1 MKITFKTVQNKLFTI
16 DADES
21 ETVGGLKVKIQEGQA
36 FPAANQKL
44 IYSGKILKDE
54 STVGELKIKEKDFL
68 VVMVSKPKTPVPTSS
83 PAPAPAAAPTAPA
96 AVALA
101 GATPEPAAPAAEAAS
116 AAIQPAAES
125 TDISEPAAATERA
138 ASTDDVSMGSSFL
151 TGEHLQT
158 ATDSIVEMGFP
169 RDQVVRALRASFNNP
184 DRAVEYL
191 MSGNIP
197 ETEPAA
203 PRAPV
208 QQAAAAAPSPSASA
222 AAPVAPPATRA
233 AASGAAS
240 SSTSGSSADNLFA
253 AAEAAMHRDR
263 GGPAGA
269 GAGVGGGAGAGGID
283 EATMRAI
290 ANLPQI
296 QRIRQAVQENPA
308 LIQPLLQQIAQ
319 QNPALAQ
326 IINENPQALY
336 SLLGI
341 GADDDDGEYQGPQV
355 MQVNLTQ
362 EEAAAVER
370 LEQLGFERQMVLQ
383 AFLLCDK
390 NEELAANFLFEN
402 AEEDEQM
409 H

>member
-21 ETVGGLKVKIQEGQA
+21 ETVGGLKAKIQESQT

-83 PAPAPAAAPTAPA
+83 PAPATTPAAAPS
-96 AVALA
+96 
-101 GATPEPAAPAAEAAS
+101 AAPAAAPAEPTPAPSAS
-116 AAIQPAAES
+116 A
-125 TDISEPAAATERA
+125 TDTTPAAAQSASDSAPAATESSA
-138 ASTDDVSMGSSFL
+138 AATQPTEPSGDVGMGSSFL
-151 TGEHLQT
+151 TGSALQS
-158 ATDSIVEMGFP
+158 ATDAIIEMGFP

-191 MSGNIP
+191 MTGHIP

-203 PRAPV
+203 PRAPSP
-208 QQAAAAAPSPSASA
+208 QATPAAPSHAVPAAAP
-222 AAPVAPPATRA
+222 A
-233 AASGAAS
+233 AASGSTAAAAGTAPS
-240 SSTSGSSADNLFA
+240 AGSSSADNLFA
-253 AAEAAMHRDR
+253 AAEAAMSRDR
-263 GGPAGA
+263 PNVPTGTGL
-269 GAGVGGGAGAGGID
+269 D
-283 EATMRAI
+283 EETMAAI
-290 ANLPQI
+290 ANSPQL
-296 QRIRQAVQENPA
+296 QRIRQAVQQNPA
-308 LIQPLLQQIAQ
+308 LIQPLLQQVAQ

-326 IINENPQALY
+326 LINENPQSLY
-336 SLLGI
+336 DLLGI
-341 GADDDDGEYQGPQV
+341 TPEEIEQTMYPQQV
-355 MQVNLTQ
+355 MQVDLTQ

-370 LEQLGFERQMVLQ
+370 LEQLGFDRQMVLQ

-390 NEELAANFLFEN
+390 NEELAANFLFEST
-402 AEEDEQM
+402 EEDQQM